1 MERECILGIIESF
14 YCDIIHV
21 LNVTSRRSRILVI
34 ITGLYFVTVGCCGY
48 DT

>member
-1 MERECILGIIESF
+1 METECLLGIIESF
-14 YCDIIHV
+14 YCDSIHV
-21 LNVTSRRSRILVI
+21 LNTTSGRTRILVI